1 MQTVTY
7 GFKLAIDQAV
17 AFGKRLTDAFGLT
30 PARFDV
36 LHVLHAAVEKT
47 APRQKWF
54 CEKLGLSAGTVARA
68 LKQLEQAG
76 LVRRARNPDDAR
88 SKVTTFTK
96 EGLRAIRRA
105 LCELQLGTRNWLVEA
120 TNLSRPFTM
129 ALLLMA
135 GFVDSRSLLGP
146 ETKSPLGFAA
156 AEPLAAVV
164 AVDAPPP
171 PTEQPSAA
179 GGGDRVGVDDRKEL
193 LEPES
198 ELLPALRAD
207 RDVPELPSG

>member
-7 GFKLAIDQAV
+7 GLKLAIDHAV

-30 PARFDV
+30 PARFDL
-36 LHVLHAAVEKT
+36 LHVLHAAAEKT
-47 APRQKWF
+47 APRQRWF

-88 SKVTTFTK
+88 SKVTTFTQ

-105 LCELQLGTRNWLVEA
+105 LCELQLDPSSWIVDA

-129 ALLLMA
+129 AVLLIA
-135 GFVDSRSLLGP
+135 GFTDSRSLLAP
-146 ETKSPLGFAA
+146 DARSSLGYAA
-156 AEPLAAVV
+156 ADPGTIVQE
-164 AVDAPPP
+164 APPP
-171 PTEQPSAA
+171 ARQTSTC
-179 GGGDRVGVDDRKEL
+179 GGGDAFGIDDREKL
-193 LEPES
+193 LEPPR
-198 ELLPALRAD
+198 ELLPGLGAD
-207 RDVPELPSG
+207 GHVPELSSG